1 MTEVE
6 NNIAYEYSDRRVTPW
21 GGLRWMKELLDKT
34 GIREELGRLPLPV
47 PGSNRGFS
55 PVQLMESFWV
65 SVWMGAS
72 RMTHAG
78 WLRYDE
84 VIGEIFQWKRIPSES
99 TLSRFFHKFSW
110 QRNTEVFVPL
120 QQWFLKQLTIER
132 ITLDV
137 DSTVITRY
145 GAQEGSR
152 KGFNTH
158 KPGRPS
164 HHPLLAFIPELRM
177 VANAWLRPGNTA
189 SGSALQN
196 FLEETFAILDD
207 KLVGLVRADSGFYGD
222 KYLRFFEGRKVHY
235 IVSTKVQRPLKWE
248 IWNCKNWLPVAVGIQ
263 VSEFM
268 YKALGWKVARRMIVV
283 RQEISQRPKATGKM
297 LFSDDELGARYRYSC
312 MVTDLDL
319 SPVQVWALYR
329 QRADAENRIKELK
342 YDFAIDGFC
351 LKKFWATE
359 AAFRSIIVAYNLMSL
374 FRFLVL
380 QTKTQSTL
388 TTLRVKCFALGAWV
402 SRHAGKKV
410 LKLSV
415 SGKKRLWLDG
425 LFATITD
432 LEPPFHCSNA

>member
-1 MTEVE
+1 ME
-6 NNIAYEYSDRRVTPW
+6 NNISYEYSDRAITPW

-34 GIREELGRLPLPV
+34 GIRKELGSLPLPV
-47 PGSNRGFS
+47 RGSNRGFS
-55 PVQLMESFWV
+55 SVQLMESFWV

-78 WLRYDE
+78 WLRYDR

-99 TLSRFFHKFSW
+99 TLSRFFHKFTW
-110 QRNTEVFVPL
+110 RRNTEVFVPL
-120 QQWFLKQLTIER
+120 QRWFMKQLTIER

-152 KGFNTH
+152 KGFNIH

-164 HHPLLAFIPELRM
+164 HHPLMAFIPELRI

-189 SGSALQN
+189 SASSLHN
-196 FLEETFAILDD
+196 FLEETFGILGE
-207 KLVGLVRADSGFYGD
+207 KKIGLLRGDSGFYGD
-222 KYLRFFEGRKVHY
+222 KYLRFFEERKVHY
-235 IVSTKVQRPLKWE
+235 IVSTKVHPPLKWE
-248 IWNCKNWLPVAVGIQ
+248 IWSCKNWLPVAQGIQ

-268 YKALGWKVARRMIVV
+268 YKAVGWKILRRMIVV

-319 SPVQVWALYR
+319 SPMQVWALYR

-351 LKKFWATE
+351 LKNFWATE
-359 AAFRSIIVAYNLMSL
+359 AAFRSIMVAYNLMSL

-388 TTLRVKCFALGAWV
+388 TTMRFKCFALGAWV

-425 LFATITD
+425 LFATIND
-432 LEPPFHCSNA
+432 LEPPFQCSNA

>member
-1 MTEVE
+1 ME

>member
-1 MTEVE
+1 MES
-6 NNIAYEYSDRRVTPW
+6 NIRYEYSDRPVTAW

-78 WLRYDE
+78 WLRYDQ

-99 TLSRFFHKFSW
+99 TLGRFFHKFSW
-110 QRNTEVFVPL
+110 HRNTEVFVPL
-120 QQWFLKQLTIER
+120 QKWFLKQLTIER

-145 GAQEGSR
+145 GSQEGSR
-152 KGFNTH
+152 KGYNAH
-158 KPGRPS
+158 KPGRAS

-177 VANAWLRPGNTA
+177 VANAWLRPGNTGSA
-189 SGSALQN
+189 SGMRN
-196 FLEETFAILDD
+196 FLEETFDILGE

-222 KYLRFFEGRKVHY
+222 KYLRFFEERKVHY
-235 IVSTKVQRPLKWE
+235 IVSTKVQQPLKWE
-248 IWNCKNWLPVAVGIQ
+248 IWNCKNWLPVAGGIQ
-263 VSEFM
+263 VSEFL
-268 YKALGWKVARRMIVV
+268 YKALGWKVARRMVVV

-319 SPVQVWALYR
+319 SPVQVWSLYR

-351 LKKFWATE
+351 LKNFWATE
-359 AAFRSIIVAYNLMSL
+359 AAFRSIMVAYNLMGL

-388 TTLRVKCFALGAWV
+388 TTMRIQCFALGAWV

-410 LKLSV
+410 LKISV

-425 LFATITD
+425 LFARITD
-432 LEPPFHCSNA
+432 LEPPFQCSNA